1 MNSNI
6 SILDIVHDTTVDGPG
21 FRTAIYAAGCTHLCK
36 GCHNPHSWNI
46 QNGKTYSIDNL
57 LEEIKESEFAN
68 VTFTGGDPFM
78 QVEGFTE
85 LARRIKSE
93 TDKNIWCYTGYI
105 YEQIIRSER
114 LSRILPYIDVLVDGR
129 YVESLKDESLIFRGS
144 SNQRLIDVGKSLK
157 SAAVVIWNNNHC
169 MELSHLHIQNKFST
183 ASHIAI

>member
-1 MNSNI
+1 MNNNI
-6 SILDIVHDTTVDGPG
+6 SILDIIHDTTVDGPG

-36 GCHNPHSWNI
+36 GCHNSHSWNI
-46 QNGKTYSIDNL
+46 DNGKGYSIDSL
-57 LEEIKESEFAN
+57 LEEVKEAEFAN

-78 QVEGFTE
+78 QVEEFTE

-93 TDKNIWCYTGYI
+93 TGKDIWCYTGYI

-144 SNQRLIDVGKSLK
+144 SNQRLIDVEKSLK
-157 SAAVVIWNNNHC
+157 SATVVIWNNRRI
-169 MELSHLHIQNKFST
+169 ELSHIHMQNKFST
-183 ASHIAI
+183 TSHIAI